1 MNVYKRPDMAQYPFL
16 KGQSHFYH
24 HGVFR
29 GNRFDAEVGIGN
41 GNFDGQGRPH
51 IFAGKE
57 SGEDTSGE
65 RFFGRGDLKIVL
77 LKLLQ
82 EQSRHGYGLIK
93 ELEEKFKGLYSPSPG
108 SVYPILQM
116 LEDQDLVNVIKE
128 GRKKVYHLTDEGQAF
143 LKKNQDEDPVNSRM
157 NVLENVDLDE
167 IQTLRSDIQ
176 GLFHEFFKVGRQA
189 IEKPEKKEQLQNL
202 LEKTRAELLK
212 IVDDE
217 EKKSDGQ

>member
-1 MNVYKRPDMAQYPFL
+1 VYKRPDMAQYPFL

-29 GNRFDAEVGIGN
+29 GNRFDAEVGMGN
-41 GNFDGQGRPH
+41 GNFDGRGRPH

-143 LKKNQDEDPVNSRM
+143 LKKKQDEDPVNSRM
-157 NVLENVDLDE
+157 NLLENVDLDE

-217 EKKSDGQ
+217 EKNSDGQ

>member
-1 MNVYKRPDMAQYPFL
+1 MYKRPDMGQDPFL

-29 GNRFDAEVGIGN
+29 GNRFDAEVGMEN
-41 GNFDGQGRPH
+41 GNFDGRGRPH
-51 IFAGKE
+51 VFAGKE
-57 SGEDTSGE
+57 FGEDTSGE

-143 LKKNQDEDPVNSRM
+143 LNKNQDEDPVNSRM

-167 IQTLRSDIQ
+167 IQTLRSNIQ
-176 GLFHEFFKVGRQA
+176 GLFYEFFKVGRQA

-217 EKKSDGQ
+217 EKNSDGQ

>member
-1 MNVYKRPDMAQYPFL
+1 MYKRPDMPQYPFL
-16 KGQSHFYH
+16 KGQGHFYH
-24 HGVFR
+24 HGVFK
-29 GNRFDAEVGIGN
+29 GDRFDAEFGMEN
-41 GNFDGQGRPH
+41 GNFDGQGGPH

-57 SGEDTSGE
+57 SDGDNSGE

-93 ELEEKFKGLYSPSPG
+93 ELEERFKGFYSPSPG

-143 LKKNQDEDPVNSRM
+143 LKKNQDEDPFTSRM
-157 NVLENVDLDE
+157 NLLENVNLDE

-189 IEKPEKKEQLQNL
+189 IEKPEKKEQLQKL

-212 IVDDE
+212 IGDDE
-217 EKKSDGQ
+217 EKNSDGQ

>member
-1 MNVYKRPDMAQYPFL
+1 MYKRPDMAQYPFL

-57 SGEDTSGE
+57 SVEDTSGE

-217 EKKSDGQ
+217 EKNSDGQ